1 MKRKYLWLIPTI
13 LITLIIVRQIVIRQ
27 TGDELSYIEKVIKK
41 HNSIKDSWT
50 NVKHPT
56 VPKPSSSQSTVI
68 YGDSVR
74 VIPKSNKHPIVYNID
89 LSDTMVFY
97 INTDSLDNDSN
108 IIDWFFDVE
117 GELYIYTKQD
127 SIKDEIERWNYIRSL
142 DEEGWEE

>member
-56 VPKPSSSQSTVI
+56 VPKPASSQSTVI

-74 VIPKSNKHPIVYNID
+74 VIPKIKKQ
-89 LSDTMVFY
+89 
-97 INTDSLDNDSN
+97 INEDSLNNDTN
-108 IIDWFFDVE
+108 IIDWFIDE

-127 SIKDEIERWNYIRSL
+127 SINDEIERWNYIRSL

>member
-74 VIPKSNKHPIVYNID
+74 VMPKIKKQ
-89 LSDTMVFY
+89 
-97 INTDSLDNDSN
+97 INEDSLNNDTN
-108 IIDWFFDVE
+108 IIDWFIDE

-127 SIKDEIERWNYIRSL
+127 SINDEIERWNYIRSL

>member
-1 MKRKYLWLIPTI
+1 MKENKLTPQQTFLRISVVL
-13 LITLIIVRQIVIRQ
+13 LITLWAIIFISSC
-27 TGDELSYIEKVIKK
+27 DNKNNSHIEKVIKK

-56 VPKPSSSQSTVI
+56 VPKPASSQSTVI

-74 VIPKSNKHPIVYNID
+74 VIPKIKKQ
-89 LSDTMVFY
+89 
-97 INTDSLDNDSN
+97 INEDSLNNDTN
-108 IIDWFFDVE
+108 IIDWFIDE

-127 SIKDEIERWNYIRSL
+127 SINDEIERWNYIRSL

>member
-56 VPKPSSSQSTVI
+56 VPKPASSQSTVI

-74 VIPKSNKHPIVYNID
+74 VIPKINK
-89 LSDTMVFY
+89 
-97 INTDSLDNDSN
+97 
-108 IIDWFFDVE
+108 
-117 GELYIYTKQD
+117 
-127 SIKDEIERWNYIRSL
+127 
-142 DEEGWEE
+142 